1 LHREAVG
8 APMARTRL
16 VQRLITMNSY
26 QFLPGMEPSVFL
38 AVFPYAFLAS
48 FPIAGIIFV
57 TKWSLEDRK
66 RKNKRKQAVT
76 QL

>member
-1 LHREAVG
+1 
-8 APMARTRL
+8 
-16 VQRLITMNSY
+16 MNSY
-26 QFLPGMEPSVFL
+26 QVLPGMEPSVFL

-48 FPIAGIIFV
+48 FPIVGIIFV

-66 RKNKRKQAVT
+66 RKSKRKQAVT